1 MEIRT
6 QLIFL
11 VKMEYIIK
19 FLRRK
24 NFWAKIPLQAIY
36 VAGFYPGRV
45 KVVIFGLEASVP
57 KFLYTT

>member
-36 VAGFYPGRV
+36 VAGFSPGRV
-45 KVVIFGLEASVP
+45 EVGRFGLVTSAR
-57 KFLYTT
+57 KF

>member
-11 VKMEYIIK
+11 VKMEYNIK

-24 NFWAKIPLQAIY
+24 NFWVKILLPALY
-36 VAGFYPGRV
+36 MAGFSPGRDEVV
-45 KVVIFGLEASVP
+45 KFGLVTSAR
-57 KFLYTT
+57 KF